1 MRPRRPLP
9 MSLLLPMLLLSSA
22 DFAADADAKSSYKD
36 NQPQFQTSDRCVA
49 CHNGLST
56 STGED
61 VSIGIDWRT
70 SLMANSSRD
79 PYWQASVRRET
90 LDHFAARSAI
100 EDECTACH
108 MPIARYHAH
117 LNKQLGQVFSHLP
130 LHPDAEA
137 DREAADGVSCS
148 VCHQITPENLGQSAS
163 FNGNFI
169 VDGPNGGGVH
179 PEFGPYQIDPGLMQV
194 MRSSTGG
201 FQPTHGDQ
209 ISTPELCASCHTL
222 VTQARA
228 PDGQVI
234 GTLPEQMP
242 YQEWRHSDFRTQ
254 RTCQSCHMPE
264 ITEDVPITRVLGGK
278 RAGVKRHEF
287 VAANFFMQRLF
298 SRFHDELQLTAQ
310 PQELSH
316 AAERTIAYLQAQA
329 AKVSVSDPQVRAGRL
344 EAEVAVENLG
354 GHKLPTAFPS
364 RRAWLHV
371 VVRDRDH
378 RQIFESGG
386 LNPDGSIQGNDN
398 DEDPARYEPHY
409 SEIRRADQVQI
420 YESILKDANGNVT
433 TGLLSAVGYIKD
445 NRLLP
450 RGFDKATA
458 EPDIAVRGAAFEDPD
473 FNDRGHRLRYS
484 VELGAAPGPYEI
496 EVQLWYQPIGYRWA
510 ANLRPYA
517 TDESRRFNG
526 YFDAMS
532 QGSAVLI
539 AKASSTTH

>member
-1 MRPRRPLP
+1 MRQRWLVR
-9 MSLLLPMLLLSSA
+9 MALLLPMLLISSA
-22 DFAADADAKSSYKD
+22 DFAADAGAKSSYKD

-117 LNKQLGQVFSHLP
+117 LNNQLGQVFSHLP
-130 LHPDAEA
+130 LHPDSEA

-148 VCHQITPENLGQSAS
+148 VCHQITPENLGESAS

-254 RTCQSCHMPE
+254 RTCQSCHMPQVQ
-264 ITEDVPITRVLGGK
+264 EDVPITRVLGSK
-278 RAGVKRHEF
+278 RTGVKRHEF
-287 VAANFFMQRLF
+287 VAANFLMQRLF
-298 SRFHDELQLTAQ
+298 TRFHDELQLTAQ
-310 PQELSH
+310 PQELSR
-316 AAERTIAYLQAQA
+316 AAERTIAYLQTQA
-329 AKVSVSDPQVRAGRL
+329 AKVSVSEPQVRAGRL
-344 EAEVAVENLG
+344 EAEVVVENLG

-378 RQIFESGG
+378 RQLFESGG
-386 LNPDGSIQGNDN
+386 LNSDGSIQGNDN

-409 SEIRRADQVQI
+409 SEIRGADQVQI

-458 EPDIAVRGAAFEDPD
+458 EPDIAVRGAAFADAD

-484 VELGAAPGPYEI
+484 VELGAAPGPYQI

-510 ANLRPYA
+510 ANLKHYA

-539 AKASSTTH
+539 AKASSTTR